1 MIIEVISQ
9 KNTDLLEQRMSD
21 KLVCIVLYYS
31 DTCYHCNM
39 MKSEWTKFETKY
51 KNNNNCI
58 IAKVEAQNMN
68 LLNNKPIIMGYP
80 SIYKYGNGTKKEY
93 NGDRSCD
100 DLVQFA
106 GVKKSTTKTKTK
118 RKSSKKGKSSKG
130 KASKGKSSKGKST
143 KKPSKGKA
151 RKSK

>member
-9 KNTDLLEQRMSD
+9 KNADLLEQRMSD

-100 DLVQFA
+100 DLVKFA
-106 GVKKSTTKTKTK
+106 GVKKSTTKTK